1 MINRVK
7 SLNQPLGIMSSGSTI
22 LCLVGIFDIKIGRLA
37 VSFVLVLIV
46 AFGVMLLMEC
56 LLNLNDGLCRQSF

>member
-1 MINRVK
+1 
-7 SLNQPLGIMSSGSTI
+7 MSSKSTI
-22 LCLVGIFDIKIGRLA
+22 LCLVGTFDIKIGRLA

>member
-7 SLNQPLGIMSSGSTI
+7 SLNQPLGIMSSRSII
-22 LCLVGIFDIKIGRLA
+22 LCLVGTFDIKIGRLA

-46 AFGVMLLMEC
+46 AFGVLLLMEF
-56 LLNLNDGLCRQSF
+56 LLNLNDGLYRQSF